1 MDAGERLVRGSTFM
15 ELQDRDLQLVRQTA
29 AMVRQHAGT
38 IVDDLYERL
47 AAFPEAAALLAR
59 ASDATGEDID
69 RRREALK
76 AWLRN
81 VLTLVDQDS
90 DWLPQALRSTGALHA
105 GASKSSVRVPLDLMV
120 MTMASLQNSIN
131 SLLIEVGHASAEAVA
146 AWGKLLWLIF
156 DVMASAY
163 DDELPAGTN
172 RT

>member
-1 MDAGERLVRGSTFM
+1 MRGSALM

-29 AMVRQHAGT
+29 GIIRQHAGT
-38 IVDDLYERL
+38 IVDELYERL
-47 AAFPEAAALLAR
+47 TALPEAAALLAR
-59 ASDATGEDID
+59 ATDATGEDVD
-69 RRREALK
+69 RRQEALK

-90 DWLPQALRSTGALHA
+90 DWLPQALRSTGAVHA
-105 GASKSSVRVPLDLMV
+105 GSSKSSVRVPLDLMV

-131 SLLIEVGHASAEAVA
+131 SLLIEVGHASGETVA

-163 DDELPAGTN
+163 DEELPAAMD
-172 RT
+172 RA